1 VGLEP
6 KLLNL
11 KDILTEFFK
20 HRLNVIYRRTEFFL
34 KKAEDRLHIVE
45 GLLVC
50 IKDIDKVIETIR
62 ASEDAEDAKQKLMFG
77 WAITEKQA
85 RAILDLRLQRLTSLE
100 TSKLQKEQ
108 EELVQNIKTYK
119 HILEDRQ
126 ERVSIFIK
134 ETKELS
140 ERFKD
145 PRKTFIEGM
154 IKEDVYVDVFITKN
168 GFVKPIELLDQ
179 ETSPIINVARL
190 KYTEG
195 LFVISNKGRVY
206 WTAGS
211 EALSGSVIHMKDNDE
226 FAVGAFVREQHLSR
240 LLILTNQ
247 GYLKKIP
254 LVEFEYKVQGFQI
267 MKLSEGEEVV
277 YITGSQDETEI
288 LIITKKGF
296 INRIQTQDIGAS
308 TSASKPLQCIKLN
321 ENDETVCV
329 KSLEDKVFGLLI
341 TQEGYAKKIKIEDIP
356 KKSRTAQGT
365 NVLRQKTLN
374 VCDFILYNDSDD
386 IELLVSTF
394 NGAHFNLD
402 IKSLIQNIKV
412 PAGIG
417 VPEEKVIDIKDDK
430 IYRTVVL

>member
-1 VGLEP
+1 
-6 KLLNL
+6 
-11 KDILTEFFK
+11 
-20 HRLNVIYRRTEFFL
+20 
-34 KKAEDRLHIVE
+34 
-45 GLLVC
+45 
-50 IKDIDKVIETIR
+50 
-62 ASEDAEDAKQKLMFG
+62 
-77 WAITEKQA
+77 
-85 RAILDLRLQRLTSLE
+85 
-100 TSKLQKEQ
+100 
-108 EELVQNIKTYK
+108 
-119 HILEDRQ
+119 
-126 ERVSIFIK
+126 
-134 ETKELS
+134 
-140 ERFKD
+140 
-145 PRKTFIEGM
+145 M